1 MNAENFSLR
10 SNDDEITSLF
20 FPFFRPTRKIPTMQQ
35 KINISSNTI
44 NPNSVI
50 NYRSVLKDSA
60 NETKSIKVVTRTE
73 APTSVSPIRLKRMF
87 VFATNFA
94 LFCGGCICISV
105 QASFNT
111 MPFDLDFK
119 QILLHYLLLYCIAR
133 RSKQLVQLNFFKGR
147 TLSIGER
154 SMLGSSIIGEELLT
168 NGSKTVIV
176 LALKWHRKEPT
187 SIFRYLE

>member
-1 MNAENFSLR
+1 MTKLRRCFSR
-10 SNDDEITSLF
+10 F
-20 FPFFRPTRKIPTMQQ
+20 FVQRGKYQQ
-35 KINISSNTI
+35 CNKKINISSNTI

-60 NETKSIKVVTRTE
+60 NVTKSIKVVTRTE
-73 APTSVSPIRLKRMF
+73 APTSLSPIRLKRMF

-105 QASFNT
+105 QPSFNT
-111 MPFDLDFK
+111 IPFDLDFK

-147 TLSIGER
+147 TLSIFER
-154 SMLGSSIIGEELLT
+154 SMMGSSIIGEELLT
-168 NGSKTVIV
+168 NGSKTIIV

-187 SIFRYLE
+187 SIFWYLE